1 MDNIIEARELQI
13 ERKHFHVE
21 FREND
26 RGKFLRITE
35 EAHGR
40 RNTIIVPS
48 TGVDEFTA
56 AIGDVLAN
64 SDRAPLMTRFTVTE
78 ATSRLARLLHTRW
91 RVDTS
96 NAPN

>member
-1 MDNIIEARELQI
+1 LRKFFASFLVAEVPRLPRLQKMDNIIEAKQLQI

-48 TGVDEFTA
+48 TGVDDFTA
-56 AIGDVLAN
+56 AISEVVVNA
-64 SDRAPLMTRFTVTE
+64 DRAPV
-78 ATSRLARLLHTRW
+78 
-91 RVDTS
+91 
-96 NAPN
+96 

>member
-1 MDNIIEARELQI
+1 MDTVIDTKEFQI
-13 ERKHFHVE
+13 GRKRFHVE

-48 TGVDEFTA
+48 TGVGNFTA
-56 AIGDVLAN
+56 AIDEVLH
-64 SDRAPLMTRFTVTE
+64 
-78 ATSRLARLLHTRW
+78 TSRAGVAH
-91 RVDTS
+91 
-96 NAPN
+96 